1 MKLARALDNLEA
13 ITQNRYDTI
22 RKASFLF
29 ICLIQAAETSAAEP
43 SGKTTV
49 MMMAHKAN
57 FGAFPASIASPC
69 AADGTSPAA
78 EASS

>member
-1 MKLARALDNLEA
+1 MKLASALDNLEA
-13 ITQNRYDTI
+13 ITQNRYETI
-22 RKASFLF
+22 RKASVAPSVARF
-29 ICLIQAAETSAAEP
+29 IRTIYYEP